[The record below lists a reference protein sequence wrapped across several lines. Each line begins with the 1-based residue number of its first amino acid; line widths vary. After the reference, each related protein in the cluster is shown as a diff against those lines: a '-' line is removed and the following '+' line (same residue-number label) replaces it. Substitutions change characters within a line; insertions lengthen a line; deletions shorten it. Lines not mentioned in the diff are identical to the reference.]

1 MKEDTQYVMNEF
13 LTLGQ
18 AAYDIIKSYPITV
31 EELINAMQVYAEWQ
45 ENVCDASLED
55 TLWMDDGTPMT
66 PSLTRY
72 LYHQM
77 YGLSDVYSDSDDEE
91 DGNYDE

>member
-1 MKEDTQYVMNEF
+1 MEDKNQIYHSVI
-13 LTLGQ
+13 
-18 AAYDIIKSYPITV
+18 DIISTYSITWD
-31 EELINAMQVYAEWQ
+31 ELLEAMQVYAEWQ
-45 ENVCDASLED
+45 ENVGLADLNE

-77 YGLSDVYSDSDDEE
+77 YGLSDAYDCDDSDEE
-91 DGNYDE
+91 DEYDE